1 MSNLIRVFEHDCLDI
16 DDERFKRHHWK
27 ALANFNTRNN
37 NKYFILRPDGIKF
50 NQYVGVIQA
59 GDLTIEI
66 LPKADKEDDDKNKWQ
81 KVLFR
86 VLNECRFIKINHPEE
101 AYLRLHSGSIL
112 DAYLSLFLDD
122 IEKLLHIGLIKKY
135 HKVEKNSL
143 ALKGKLLFQQ
153 HVTRN
158 IVHQERF
165 YVQHSVYDREHLIH
179 QLLLKTLILVTK
191 LVVNPVISGK
201 ANRLLLEFPEM
212 KGIEFVNEQ
221 TFKRIVLDR
230 KTSVYKQSLLISKM
244 LLLNYR
250 PGITSG
256 ADSVLA
262 MLFDMNKLWEEYVY
276 RQLLKLDASWEISRQ
291 NNIKFWMP
299 VDQDAKHIRPD
310 VIINNH
316 PKGKLAIDTKWK
328 IIEDEYPSDDDLQ
341 QMFAYAHY
349 VESNH
354 VILLYPAKEKNRHE
368 GYYIKEHAIESMG
381 KSKINCY
388 IMKVPLK
395 WYNDEFIGLDMTI
408 SDFD

>member
-1 MSNLIRVFEHDCLDI
+1 MPKIIKVFEYDYLEVDDDI
-16 DDERFKRHHWK
+16 FKKHHWK
-27 ALANFNTRNN
+27 ALASFNTRNEN
-37 NKYFILRPDGIKF
+37 NYFTLYPEGIKF
-50 NQYVGVIQA
+50 NQYVGVVQA

-66 LPKADKEDDDKNKWQ
+66 LPKADKEDNNKNKWQ

-86 VLNECRFIKINHPEE
+86 ILNECRFIKINHPEE
-101 AYLRLHSGSIL
+101 AYLKLHGGSIL

-122 IEKLLHIGLIKKY
+122 IERLIHIGLIKKY

-165 YVQHSVYDREHLIH
+165 YVQYSVYDREHLIH
-179 QLLLKTLILVTK
+179 QLLLKTLKLVTK

-212 KGIEFVNEQ
+212 KSVDFVNEQ
-221 TFKRIVLDR
+221 TFKRIILDR
-230 KTSVYKQSLLISKM
+230 KTAVYRQSLLISKM

-276 RQLLKLDASWEISRQ
+276 RQLIKLNTSWDISRQ
-291 NNIKFWMP
+291 KNIKFWKP
-299 VDQDAKHIRPD
+299 NNQEAKHIRPD
-310 VIINNH
+310 IIISNH
-316 PKGKLAIDTKWK
+316 PKGRLTIDTKWK
-328 IIEDEYPSDDDLQ
+328 IIEDEYPSDGDLQ

-349 VESNH
+349 VESSH
-354 VILLYPAKEKNRHE
+354 LILLYPSKVKIKHE
-368 GYYIKEHAIESMG
+368 GGYVKEHAVNSIH
-381 KSKINCY
+381 KSKVYCY

-395 WYNDEFIGLDMTI
+395 WDNDEFVGLDLTPD
-408 SDFD
+408 DFS